1 MAQIKKA
8 EVRQAIV
15 ESAFTLFK
23 HKGYTAT
30 TMSAIARE
38 AGMTVSNLYVY
49 FDSKLLILYEI
60 YSPWLVEQ
68 VGRLRDSVSKLT
80 HPRARLKRILI
91 GIWGDIPTADQAF
104 ANCMIEALASAP
116 RNMGK
121 PDNILVWS
129 EQQITD
135 LLRESLPLHRHALV
149 EDNLY
154 AHVLWMAFDGF
165 VVNQRI
171 GDLRDVERIADLF
184 VDMLLGSEHQP

>member
-1 MAQIKKA
+1 MAQIKKT

-15 ESAFTLFK
+15 KSAFTLFK

-49 FDSKLLILYEI
+49 FDSKILILYEI
-60 YSPWLVEQ
+60 YSPWLVDQ
-68 VGRLRDSVSKLT
+68 IARLRESVHKLRQ
-80 HPRARLKRILI
+80 PRARLKRILI

-116 RNMGK
+116 RNQGK

-135 LLRESLPLHRHALV
+135 LLRENLPPHRHAFI

-184 VDMLLGSEHQP
+184 VDMLLGTEV